1 LEREK
6 EFVKMM
12 ELRFEEAEMILGV
25 VVGEENGV
33 EVVEERRKMLVEEL
47 EKHKEEDSENKE
59 LYEEK

>member
-25 VVGEENGV
+25 VVGDENGV